1 MENKFDSFKLKS
13 EIYSNMGSIHIL
25 EQISGSKAF
34 IVCDP
39 IMKELGYL
47 EKTIDC
53 LNKAGISSVV
63 FTDVSPDPDTKVVAK
78 GMKIF
83 EKSDADVVVAIGGGS
98 AIDAAKGI
106 MYFAWNMMD
115 DSDKKRPQFIAIP
128 STSGTGSEVTN
139 FTVIT
144 SGDEK
149 VCVVDDYIAPD
160 IAILD
165 STCISHVPKHVIADT
180 GVDAL
185 VHAIEAYVS
194 PKATDFTDALA
205 EKAVKL
211 IFDNIVDLYNDTN
224 NSYAR
229 DRILNASCIAGMA
242 FTNSG
247 LGINHSLA
255 HAFGGTFGVSH
266 GRSNAILVDKVI
278 EYNSELRG
286 SANNYAAQKY
296 VELAKI
302 LNLSARTCREGVANF
317 IQNICELK
325 RFLGIQDNISSLGIE
340 SDDYHNAI
348 ESMAETAM
356 HDRCTP
362 TNPKKPSK
370 EDLIDIYQRSF

>member
-1 MENKFDSFKLKS
+1 MEIEFDNFKLKS
-13 EIYSNMGSIHIL
+13 DIYSNMGSINLL

-34 IVCDP
+34 IVSDP
-39 IMKELGYL
+39 IMEELGYL
-47 EKTIDC
+47 EKVINC
-53 LNKAGISSVV
+53 LDKAGISSVV
-63 FTDVSPDPDTKVVAK
+63 FTDVSPDPDTKVVAE
-78 GMKIF
+78 GMKVF
-83 EKSDADVVVAIGGGS
+83 KKSNADVVVAIGGGS

-115 DSDKKRPQFIAIP
+115 TTDKEKPQFIAIP

-149 VCVVDDYIAPD
+149 VCVVDDFIAPD

-165 STCISHVPKHVIADT
+165 STCIRHVPKHVIADT

-211 IFDNIVDLYNDTN
+211 IFDNIIDLYNDTN

-229 DRILNASCIAGMA
+229 DRIQNASCIAGMA

-255 HAFGGTFGVSH
+255 HAFGGNFRVSH
-266 GRSNAILVDKVI
+266 GRSNAILVDRVI
-278 EYNSELRG
+278 EYNAELRG
-286 SANNYAAQKY
+286 SSDNYAAKKY
-296 VELAKI
+296 AQLAKV
-302 LNLSARTCREGVANF
+302 LNLSTRTYREGVANF
-317 IQNICELK
+317 IQAICELK
-325 RFLGIQDNISSLGIE
+325 TTLGIEDNISALGIK
-340 SDDYHNAI
+340 DDEYKDAI
-348 ESMAETAM
+348 SSMAETAM

-362 TNPKKPSK
+362 TNPKKPSR
-370 EDLIDIYQRSF
+370 EDLIHIYQRSY